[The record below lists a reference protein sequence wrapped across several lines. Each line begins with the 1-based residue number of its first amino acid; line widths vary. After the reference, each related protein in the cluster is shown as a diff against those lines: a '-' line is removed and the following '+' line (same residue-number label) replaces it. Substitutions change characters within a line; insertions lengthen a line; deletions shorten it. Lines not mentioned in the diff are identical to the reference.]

1 MFWSRLDL
9 IELLGLVVCSKT
21 EVCDEGNDRLLVCDE
36 RVVCN
41 DRFLR
46 DAMGWWLAMKM
57 SGLLYL
63 QAVCYI
69 NKQFAISTSGL
80 KISGWL

>member
-1 MFWSRLDL
+1 MFWSRLDFT
-9 IELLGLVVCSKT
+9 ELLGLAVCSEK

-36 RVVCN
+36 SVVCD

-46 DAMGWWLAMKM
+46 DAMGWWLAMKI

-69 NKQFAISTSGL
+69 NKRFAVWKSDL
-80 KISGWL
+80 R

>member
-1 MFWSRLDL
+1 MFWSRFDFT
-9 IELLGLVVCSKT
+9 ELLRLAVCSET

-36 RVVCN
+36 SVVCD

-46 DAMGWWLAMKM
+46 DAMGWWLAMKI

-69 NKQFAISTSGL
+69 NKRFAVWKSNL
-80 KISGWL
+80 H